1 MHSYNLHVEIK
12 DPVLRI
18 RAIKNDMAE
27 YKQARTTR
35 QVQEL
40 MNIHDS
46 GGDGFSHAQRTGM
59 ENTVEDRTLQQLL
72 EKIQSQC
79 ALQK

>member
-1 MHSYNLHVEIK
+1 MHSYNLHAEIE

-18 RAIKNDMAE
+18 RAIKHDMAE
-27 YKQARTTR
+27 YKRARTTR

-46 GGDGFSHAQRTGM
+46 GGDGISHAQRTAM

-72 EKIQSQC
+72 EEIQSQC
-79 ALQK
+79 ALQI